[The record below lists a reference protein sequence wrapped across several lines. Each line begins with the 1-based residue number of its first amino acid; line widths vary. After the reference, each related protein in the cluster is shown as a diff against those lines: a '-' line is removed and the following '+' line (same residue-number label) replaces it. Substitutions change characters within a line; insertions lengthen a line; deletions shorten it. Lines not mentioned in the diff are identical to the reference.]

1 MCSDHPYHCLL
12 PLLALANGTKV
23 GSGVSGRFAKDFLEN
38 VGNSKV
44 DPAKDIISRLKK
56 EAAPY
61 VTELLDGYSRL
72 SDSYI
77 DLAGADTSSFQRSMT
92 KNISFSTISSG
103 TSTPLD
109 KSIGRHNA
117 RGSYSPAIFTAPP
130 ILQPTA
136 KYHESDG
143 CLVGGERITGFKSTF
158 DITETGLHRPKIV
171 VCYGSNGGEYRQL
184 VKGEDEIRQDAIM
197 SQVFQVV
204 NSLLARLRPG
214 SDRKTGPRSLNH
226 QLRMATYN
234 VVPLSPASGVLEWV
248 ENTIAFGDIIVGKAT
263 KGGDVGLHAKYYP
276 KEWNYLLCRK
286 HFAGAPPNLKRE
298 TFEIVCRHFSA
309 CFRFFFV
316 EQFGHDMMKWH
327 AARMRYTRSVAVSS
341 MVGHILGIG
350 DRHTSNILVHS
361 HTGEIVHIDFG
372 IVFEQGKVSSWYR
385 RSL

>member
-1 MCSDHPYHCLL
+1 VTKKWEELYIFCEHLRKDLQRTEEERQNVIDSMHQYLRLAVESYAAALSLASASTTDDLFRAVSHVMSLWFESIRWEEQNDEGINLLMQRAFGMIPTFRLVPFSNQLFSRIEKTDEPSTRSDSFQTVLQNLVCHMCSDHPYHCLL

-158 DITETGLHRPKIV
+158 DITETGLTVASPI
-171 VCYGSNGGEYRQL
+171 
-184 VKGEDEIRQDAIM
+184 
-197 SQVFQVV
+197 
-204 NSLLARLRPG
+204 LLK
-214 SDRKTGPRSLNH
+214 SDSICT
-226 QLRMATYN
+226 
-234 VVPLSPASGVLEWV
+234 
-248 ENTIAFGDIIVGKAT
+248 
-263 KGGDVGLHAKYYP
+263 
-276 KEWNYLLCRK
+276 C
-286 HFAGAPPNLKRE
+286 
-298 TFEIVCRHFSA
+298 
-309 CFRFFFV
+309 
-316 EQFGHDMMKWH
+316 
-327 AARMRYTRSVAVSS
+327 SS
-341 MVGHILGIG
+341 IC
-350 DRHTSNILVHS
+350 
-361 HTGEIVHIDFG
+361 
-372 IVFEQGKVSSWYR
+372 K
-385 RSL
+385 